1 MFPYLQS
8 LHNLL
13 YLLGRQLPMPTPGLE
28 APLPDLVL
36 RSLGHKCAAAERC
49 RSDQQNAEMAG
60 ATVGKG
66 NQLESY
72 PNGSKWFEYA

>member
-1 MFPYLQS
+1 
-8 LHNLL
+8 
-13 YLLGRQLPMPTPGLE
+13 MPTPGLE

-36 RSLGHKCAAAERC
+36 RSLGHKCEAAERC
-49 RSDQQNAEMAG
+49 RSDQKNAEMAG

-72 PNGSKWFEYA
+72 PNGLNTLDL